1 MDEGSGGRDSGRME
15 TFETLVRTEFAA
27 KNTYLN
33 TASTGLLPARTVE
46 AMRTAVEAVAAGRPT
61 DMFADVEAARAA
73 FGRLTGVPAHRVAAG
88 ASVAVYSGLI
98 AASLPEGAEVLTAE
112 EDFSSLVNPFHV
124 RRDLKVRA
132 VPLERVAESVR
143 PGTALV
149 AVSAAQSADGR
160 IADLPAIGAAARRH
174 GARTCVDASQA
185 AGWLDL
191 DADAHDYV
199 VSVGFKWLLCPRGV
213 TFLVVPE
220 DLGGLTPLFA
230 GWVAGERPWDACYGP
245 VEELAHSARR
255 FDESPALFSY
265 AGARHSLAL
274 LEEIGVDAVRA
285 HDLALADRFRTG
297 LRRLGHE
304 PVAAPDSAIVS
315 VPGLGGRQGEL
326 SRAGVEVSDRAGNLR
341 AAFHL
346 YNTPADVDR
355 LLDALLTV
363 RG

>member
-1 MDEGSGGRDSGRME
+1 MD
-15 TFETLVRTEFAA
+15 TFESLVRAEFTP

-33 TASTGLLPARTVE
+33 TASTGLLPARTV
-46 AMRTAVEAVAAGRPT
+46 AALHTAVTASAAGRPT

-73 FGRLTGVPAHRVAAG
+73 FARLVRVPVSRVAAG

-98 AASLPEGAEVLTAE
+98 AASLPAGAEVLTAE
-112 EDFSSLVNPFHV
+112 GDFSSVVNPFHV
-124 RRDLKVRA
+124 RGDLKVRA
-132 VPLERVAESVR
+132 VPLERLAESVR

-160 IADLPAIGAAARRH
+160 IADLAAIRTAALEH
-174 GARTCVDASQA
+174 GARTYLDVSQA
-185 AGWLDL
+185 AGWLDFG
-191 DADAHDYV
+191 ADGHDYV
-199 VSVGFKWLLCPRGV
+199 ATVGFKWLFCPRGV
-213 TFLVVPE
+213 AFLVVPE

-230 GWVAGERPWDACYGP
+230 GWVAGERPWDSTYGR

-265 AGARHSLAL
+265 AGGRRSLEL
-274 LEEIGVDAVRA
+274 LEEIGTDAVRA

-297 LRRLGHE
+297 LASLGHE
-304 PVAAPDSAIVS
+304 ALPAPGSAIVS
-315 VPGLGGRQGEL
+315 VPGLGHRQAGL

-355 LLDALLTV
+355 LLDVLA
-363 RG
+363 G

>member
-1 MDEGSGGRDSGRME
+1 MDYDFTGAHSGCME
-15 TFETLVRTEFAA
+15 TFESLVRAEFAP

-46 AMRTAVEAVAAGRPT
+46 AMRTAVESAAAGRPT
-61 DMFADVEAARAA
+61 DMFADVEAVRASFA
-73 FGRLTGVPAHRVAAG
+73 RLTGIPAGRVAAG
-88 ASVAVYSGLI
+88 ASVAVYTGLI

-112 EDFSSLVNPFHV
+112 ADFSSVVNPFHM
-124 RRDLKVRA
+124 RGDLKVRA
-132 VPLERVAESVR
+132 VPLEGIAESVR

-160 IADLPAIGAAARRH
+160 VADLPAIRAAAREH
-174 GARTCVDASQA
+174 GARTYIDASQA

-199 VSVGFKWLLCPRGV
+199 ASVAFKWLLCPRGV
-213 TFLVVPE
+213 AFLAVPE

-230 GWVAGERPWDACYGP
+230 GWIAGERPWDSCYGP
-245 VEELAHSARR
+245 VTELAHSARR

-265 AGARHSLAL
+265 AGARRSLEL
-274 LEEIGVDAVRA
+274 LEHLGVDAVRA
-285 HDLALADRFRTG
+285 HDLALADRFRAG
-297 LRRLGHE
+297 LDALGHE
-304 PVAAPDSAIVS
+304 AVPAPGSPIVS
-315 VPGLGGRQGEL
+315 VPGLGHRQEEL
-326 SRAGVEVSDRAGNLR
+326 SSAGIEVSDRAGNLR

-355 LLDALLTV
+355 LLDVLS
-363 RG
+363 R

>member
-1 MDEGSGGRDSGRME
+1 ME
-15 TFETLVRTEFAA
+15 TFESLVRTEFAP

-33 TASTGLLPARTVE
+33 TASTGLLPAR
-46 AMRTAVEAVAAGRPT
+46 AVDALKAGAESVAAGRPQ

-73 FGRLTGVPAHRVAAG
+73 FGRIVGVPDRRVAAG

-112 EDFSSLVNPFHV
+112 GDFASLVSPFHV
-124 RRDLKVRA
+124 RGDLKVRQ

-160 IADLPAIGAAARRH
+160 IAGLGAIREAARAH
-174 GARTCVDASQA
+174 GARTYVDASQS
-185 AGWLDL
+185 AGWLPIE
-191 DADAHDYV
+191 ADAYDYV

-230 GWVAGERPWDACYGP
+230 GWAAGEEPWDSCYGP
-245 VEELAHSARR
+245 VKELARSARR
-255 FDESPALFSY
+255 FDESPSLFSY
-265 AGARHSLAL
+265 AGARRSLAL
-274 LEEIGVDAVRA
+274 VEELGVANVRD
-285 HDLALADRFRTG
+285 HDLALADRFRAG
-297 LRRLGHE
+297 LAELGHE
-304 PVAAPDSAIVS
+304 PVPAPGSAIVS
-315 VPGLGGRQGEL
+315 VPGLGHRQAEL
-326 SRAGVEVSDRAGNLR
+326 SRAGVETSDRAGHLR

-346 YNTPADVDR
+346 YNTPTDVDR
-355 LLDALLTV
+355 LLDVLS
-363 RG
+363 G